1 MSTTSARDQIASIAN
16 MDAEKTTKE
25 TVEQF
30 TQLVSDIPNVS
41 DSQKYLWIESY
52 KNAVFDRR
60 NAHALFVALV
70 DIIGDRTTEHAVHGK
85 TLASYIERMNKCNDQ
100 IIKLSEMI
108 TKAMVEEDFDPA
120 SLYKQFEK

>member
-1 MSTTSARDQIASIAN
+1 MSTTSSRDQIASIAN

-30 TQLVSDIPNVS
+30 TQLVSNIPNVS